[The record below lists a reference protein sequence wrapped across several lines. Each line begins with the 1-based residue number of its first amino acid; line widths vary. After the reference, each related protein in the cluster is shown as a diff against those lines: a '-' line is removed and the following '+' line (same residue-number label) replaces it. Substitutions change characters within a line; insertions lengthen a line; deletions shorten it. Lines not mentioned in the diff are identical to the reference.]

1 MNSVLSRLAG
11 AFAVLIMTIA
21 APALA
26 QPVSNP
32 QPGVHVIGK
41 GATKLTEYVSYTCPH
56 CAHFE
61 EEGGEALRSV
71 YASTDKLQ
79 IVVRHLVRD
88 PFDLTAAMLTNC
100 GAATKFNR
108 NHSLF
113 MREQRNWLGKLVKA
127 TQAQR
132 NRYDSGSYTARR
144 RAIAQDAGF
153 YDMMRTLG
161 YQRAEVD
168 KCLADE
174 AMAAALAEKT
184 KSYVDLGV
192 RGTPSFAVDDVLL
205 AGTSDWQSLKFQL
218 DLRL

>member
-1 MNSVLSRLAG
+1 MSALSRLAG
-11 AFAVLIMTIA
+11 AIALVIAMIA
-21 APALA
+21 APAMA
-26 QPVSNP
+26 QSVSNP
-32 QPGVHVIGK
+32 EPGVHVIGK

-61 EEGGEALRSV
+61 QEGGEVLRSI
-71 YASTDKLQ
+71 YASTDKLT
-79 IVVRHLVRD
+79 IEVRHLVRD

-100 GAATKFNR
+100 GSPTKFNR

-113 MREQRNWLGKLVKA
+113 MREQPKWLGKLVKA
-127 TQAQR
+127 TQAQQ
-132 NRYDSGSYTARR
+132 NRYNTGAYSARR

-168 KCLADE
+168 KCLANDT
-174 AMAAALAEKT
+174 MATALAEKT
-184 KSYVDLGV
+184 KGYSELGV
-192 RGTPSFAVDDVLL
+192 RGTPSFAIDDVLL